1 MKKYIYDKSNRLWYE
16 LQRNDSMHFL
26 FSRLVKKY
34 AGKQSVMEKFIDEV
48 IFV

>member
-1 MKKYIYDKSNRLWYE
+1 
-16 LQRNDSMHFL
+16 MHFL

-34 AGKQSVMEKFIDEV
+34 ADKQSIMEKFIDEV